1 VPAVVALRSTD
12 DTEGGHRPPARPTV
26 AAFDFD
32 GTLVHGG
39 SVFPFLFGLR
49 GVWPVLRNVLRLSPA
64 LVRAAITGGHA
75 ADEVKE
81 TLFSRLLGGL
91 AVTELDRRSAV
102 FAHRHLQR
110 HLRADT
116 RRRLEW
122 HQRQGHYT
130 VIVSASPECYVSPAG
145 AELGV
150 DGVVATRLAVGGGG
164 LLTGG
169 YEGKN
174 CRGAE
179 KYARLVVHLRSRG
192 LLSNTGGEQPVLWAY
207 GNSRGDLR
215 LLNAADHG
223 VDAGRLGPLGRL
235 RRFPRLAEVAGA
247 SARGGRDADGMA

>member
-1 VPAVVALRSTD
+1 VALRSTD
-12 DTEGGHRPPARPTV
+12 DTASGSTPQAGSTV

-32 GTLVHGG
+32 GTLTDSG
-39 SVFPFLFGLR
+39 SVFPFLVSLR
-49 GVWPVLRNVLRLSPA
+49 GFWPVLRAVLPLSPA
-64 LVRAAITGGHA
+64 LLRAAVTGGTA

-81 TLFSRLLGGL
+81 RLFTRLLGGI
-91 AVTELDRRSAV
+91 AVDELDRRSVA
-102 FAHRHLQR
+102 FAQRHLQR
-110 HLRADT
+110 HLREDT

-122 HQRQGHYT
+122 HRRQGHYT

-145 AELGV
+145 EELGV

-179 KYARLVVHLRSRG
+179 KYARLVVHLRARG
-192 LLSNTGGEQPVLWAY
+192 LLAKNGGPQPVLWAY

-235 RRFPRLAEVAGA
+235 RRFPRLSEVAA
-247 SARGGRDADGMA
+247 STRRDGNAHGVA